1 MYLHLCIYSLIVFQ
15 CDFSIV
21 DLDYRISGQDTIYF
35 TVNETQYFDSIG
47 LILSKIFD
55 DVNFYLLNLS
65 VIKI

>member
-1 MYLHLCIYSLIVFQ
+1 MFQ
-15 CDFSIV
+15 CDSSIV

>member
-1 MYLHLCIYSLIVFQ
+1 MFQ

-21 DLDYRISGQDTIYF
+21 DLDFQISDQDTIYF